1 MEVEVEDVAMA
12 CSLMMGM
19 FWFFYV
25 MQCNVMQYIR
35 LWIMMKAGKFGQGVF
50 PSVPSSL
57 SFF

>member
-1 MEVEVEDVAMA
+1 MEDVAMA

>member
-1 MEVEVEDVAMA
+1 MQSDDGDDLV
-12 CSLMMGM
+12 
-19 FWFFYV
+19 FFYA